1 MEQKKKT
8 PKKEALPDEEIVAL
22 YWQRE
27 ERAIS
32 ETDNKYGSY
41 LYTIAYNVLS
51 DRLDS
56 EECLDDTYLGA
67 WNSMPPKRPTALAVF
82 LSRIMRNIA
91 LSRFRTKTAEKRV
104 PSELVR
110 SLDELA
116 DCLPCE
122 DASETFDKKELA
134 RVLNDYLR
142 SLNDRQAFVF
152 VCRYYYCDKVE
163 KIASMLKLS
172 RNTVTRELDAIRNGL
187 KARLEE
193 EGISL

>member
-8 PKKEALPDEEIVAL
+8 KKETLPDEEIVAL

-27 ERAIS
+27 ERAIT

-41 LYTIAYNVLS
+41 LYTIAFNILS

-56 EECLDDTYLGA
+56 EECLDDTYLGT
-67 WNSMPPKRPTALAVF
+67 WNSIPPKRPTALAVF

-91 LSRFRTKTAEKRV
+91 LSRFRHKTAEKRV
-104 PSELVR
+104 PSELVS
-110 SLDELA
+110 SLEELS

-122 DASETFDKKELA
+122 DASVSFDQKELA

-152 VCRYYYCDKVE
+152 VCRYYYFDKVE
-163 KIASMLKLS
+163 KIADMLKLS
-172 RNTVTRELDAIRNGL
+172 RNTITRDLAAIRDGL